1 MKNAE
6 NKASYPYDERKTRKI
21 TLRKGTMNR
30 ETAKNGFP
38 SRGKTRNQRKL
49 AFPHGGEEASSKKRI
64 SLTREKKE
72 TAKNGF
78 PPRGK
83 NKNQQ
88 KILSQDWENEKMWK
102 IGFPKLGKNKKRKKM
117 AVPTLGRPKN
127 GEKML
132 SQTWEE

>member
-38 SRGKTRNQRKL
+38 SRGKRRKQRKMN
-49 AFPHGGEEASSKKRI
+49 FSHGGKEVNSGKRI
-64 SLTREKKE
+64 SLTGENKETAKNGFPSRGKRSKQRKTDFPREGKPKISENWLSLMGEKKE

-78 PPRGK
+78 PSRGK
-83 NKNQQ
+83 T
-88 KILSQDWENEKMWK
+88 
-102 IGFPKLGKNKKRKKM
+102 RK
-117 AVPTLGRPKN
+117 
-127 GEKML
+127 
-132 SQTWEE
+132 